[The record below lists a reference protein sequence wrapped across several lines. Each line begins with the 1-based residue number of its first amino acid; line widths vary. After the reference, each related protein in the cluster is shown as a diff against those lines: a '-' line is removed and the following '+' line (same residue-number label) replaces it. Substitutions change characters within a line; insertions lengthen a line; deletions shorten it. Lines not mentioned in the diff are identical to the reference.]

1 MHWTRDCASV
11 SFKHHWPAP
20 VMRSVSLM
28 LCEMC
33 HQREATV
40 HLTQT
45 FYKAVA
51 GHEPGTQKQH
61 LCQECADTYFACT
74 PGMNSMRGL
83 ICLSDEYRSKL
94 YGLLETA
101 HPEAFDNHDTDAC
114 RRGSKVMREF
124 LCEHLKKEN
133 IGVNE
138 DAFDMLCQSFFCS
151 REFYARADEYKQ
163 KKG

>member
-1 MHWTRDCASV
+1 
-11 SFKHHWPAP
+11 
-20 VMRSVSLM
+20 M

-61 LCQECADTYFACT
+61 FCQQCADTYFACT
-74 PGMNSMRGL
+74 PSMNSMRGL
-83 ICLSDEYRSKL
+83 ICLSDEYRAKL
-94 YGLLETA
+94 YDLLEKA
-101 HPEAFDNHDTDAC
+101 HPEAFDNHDLEAC
-114 RRGSKVMREF
+114 RRWSNVTREF
-124 LCEHLKKEN
+124 LREQFKKEN
-133 IGVNE
+133 IGLND
-138 DAFDMLCQSFFCS
+138 DAFNMLCQSFWS
-151 REFYARADEYKQ
+151 REFYDRADEYRR

>member
-1 MHWTRDCASV
+1 
-11 SFKHHWPAP
+11 
-20 VMRSVSLM
+20 
-28 LCEMC
+28 MC

-61 LCQECADTYFACT
+61 LCQDCADAYFACT

-83 ICLSDEYRSKL
+83 ICLSDEYRTRL
-94 YGLLETA
+94 YDLLEKTR
-101 HPEAFDNHDTDAC
+101 PEAFDNHDSESS
-114 RRGSKVMREF
+114 RRGSKLTREF
-124 LCEHLKKEN
+124 LCEQFKKEH
-133 IGVNE
+133 IDVNE
-138 DAFDMLCQSFFCS
+138 DVFDMLCHSFWS
-151 REFYARADEYKQ
+151 GEFYARAEKYTK